1 MRTSSGVTFK
11 SSVYEILVP
20 YQKKRAVL
28 SHSDDTSG
36 QALDSFGQFD
46 EEEKINDTLR

>member
-1 MRTSSGVTFK
+1 MRFWYLIKMTM
-11 SSVYEILVP
+11 
-20 YQKKRAVL
+20 AVL

-46 EEEKINDTLR
+46 EEEKINDFKVKA